1 MNNKKQN
8 SIEWLVQELNR
19 NIDFIPNVHHWDK
32 IRHIIQQ
39 AKAMHKDEIENAVNF
54 GTTQWGGWEAL
65 SGEDYYNKTFNTK
78 EK

>member
-1 MNNKKQN
+1 MSKQS
-8 SIEWLVQELNR
+8 SIEFLQECLS
-19 NIDFIPNVHHWDK
+19 IHLTHEQHMQFDGLF
-32 IRHIIQQ
+32 QQ